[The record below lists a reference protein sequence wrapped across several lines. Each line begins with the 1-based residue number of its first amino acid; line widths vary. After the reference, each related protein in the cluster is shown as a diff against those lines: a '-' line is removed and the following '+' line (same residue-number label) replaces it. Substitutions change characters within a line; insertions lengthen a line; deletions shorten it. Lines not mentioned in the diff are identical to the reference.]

1 MIHVL
6 FLAFVIV
13 TIMFGAMMLL
23 HFFDWLEGRRI
34 KAPKSEYGDL
44 FEQARRWHSDDR
56 H

>member
-1 MIHVL
+1 MIHIL

-13 TIMFGAMMLL
+13 TIAFLL
-23 HFFDWLEGRRI
+23 HFFDWLEGRGI

-44 FEQARRWHSDDR
+44 FEQTRRWHSDDR